1 LNWLPFVNAETM
13 PMNLIISLLSGFLTA
28 LIGITPPGLL
38 NMTAA
43 KVNLKEGK
51 RNAFWFVFGAVI
63 IIFFQAY
70 LAILFA
76 RVIDIRPDIVIL
88 LREVGFGI
96 FAGLT
101 IYFLVLAEKP
111 KIKKAKIK
119 KNSKKKRFF
128 LGMLLSALNFFPI
141 PYYVFVSIT
150 LSSYNVFSFSAASN
164 LIFVIGAVLGSTL
177 VFYFYITFFQKIQGK
192 ADYILRN
199 MNTII
204 GSITGVVAII
214 TLFNIIR
221 YYMS

>member
-1 LNWLPFVNAETM
+1 MKADNVT
-13 PMNLIISLLSGFLTA
+13 MNLLISLLSGFITA

-51 RNAFWFVFGAVI
+51 RNASWFVFGAVI

-96 FAGLT
+96 FGALT
-101 IYFLVLAEKP
+101 FYFLLLAEKP
-111 KIKKAKIK
+111 KVKKAKIK
-119 KNSKKKRFF
+119 KSSKKKRFF

-150 LSSYNVFSFSAASN
+150 LSSYDIFSFTTNSI
-164 LIFVIGAVLGSTL
+164 LTFVIGAVLGSTL
-177 VFYFYITFFQKIQGK
+177 VFYFYITFFQKIEDK
-192 ADYILRN
+192 ADYLLRN

-204 GSITGVVAII
+204 GSITGVVSIV

-221 YYMS
+221 YYIS

>member
-1 LNWLPFVNAETM
+1 
-13 PMNLIISLLSGFLTA
+13 MNLFIPYFLGFITAVVGII
-28 LIGITPPGLL
+28 PPGLI

-43 KVNLKEGK
+43 KVNLKEGI
-51 RNAFWFVFGAVI
+51 RNAFWFVLGAVI

-76 RVIDIRPDIVIL
+76 QVINIRPDIIIL

-96 FAGLT
+96 FGALT
-101 IYFLVLAEKP
+101 IYFLVLAKAP
-111 KIKKAKIK
+111 KIKKTKIK
-119 KNSKKKRFF
+119 KRSQKKRFF

-150 LSSYNVFSFSAASN
+150 LSSYNLFSFDKTSIF
-164 LIFVIGAVLGSTL
+164 IFVSGVVLGSSL
-177 VFYFYITFFQKIQGK
+177 VFYFYIRFFQKIETK
-192 ADYILRN
+192 ADYLLKN

-204 GSITGVVAII
+204 GSITGMISLV

-221 YYMS
+221 YYLGK